1 MKFNPKTH
9 YLMPLLV
16 GTIAIPIFY
25 LEQPALGVT
34 VILLACLLF
43 FQVRFFLSGSFSKP
57 NQEINEPPEVAR
69 PKVFSSIDELAS
81 GIAHEIN
88 NPLAIIA
95 QEATWIDTLLRK
107 KLSQSSGTQ
116 NEIEDCLDSS
126 SEIQRQVERCNLII
140 TKLLSMARELN
151 IVVQKIDINEVTRT
165 VYEIATREKSTSKT
179 EVTLE
184 LDPNAPV
191 IWSDGPLIRQVLL
204 NILMNA
210 KQAVGEKG
218 IIKIKTSLRE
228 NSWVDIAIQDNGCG
242 ISEENIQKIFRPF
255 FSTKKGKGTGL
266 GLAICRGV
274 IDELGGRIEVKS
286 QPDAGTRFT
295 VSLPLSLGRARDKLT

>member
-1 MKFNPKTH
+1 MKFNQKTH
-9 YLMPLLV
+9 YLTALLV
-16 GTIAIPIFY
+16 VTIAIPFFY
-25 LEQPALGVT
+25 LEQPVLGVT
-34 VILLACLLF
+34 LILLACLLF
-43 FQVRFFLSGSFSKP
+43 LQVRFFLSGSFSKLNSET
-57 NQEINEPPEVAR
+57 NQPPEVTR

-107 KLSQSSGTQ
+107 KLSQDSGTQ

-151 IVVQKIDINEVTRT
+151 IVVQKIDINEVTKT
-165 VYEIATREKSTSKT
+165 VYEIVTREESPSSI
-179 EVTLE
+179 EVTLD
-184 LDPNAPV
+184 LDPSAPV
-191 IWSDGPLIRQVLL
+191 ILSDGPLIRQVLL

-210 KQAVGEKG
+210 KQAVGDKG

-228 NSWVDIAIQDNGCG
+228 NNWVDIAIQDNGCG

-286 QPDAGTRFT
+286 RPDAGTLFT
-295 VSLPLSLGRARDKLT
+295 VSLPLSLSRTRDKLT

>member
-1 MKFNPKTH
+1 MKFNRKLH
-9 YLMPLLV
+9 YLTPLLA
-16 GTIAIPIFY
+16 GIIAVPILFFKD
-25 LEQPALGVT
+25 PVLGVI
-34 VILLACLLF
+34 VVALACVFF
-43 FQVRFFLSGSFSKP
+43 FQVRFLVSKSFSKP
-57 NQEINEPPEVAR
+57 DLEISQAPESAR

-107 KLSQSSGTQ
+107 KLSQNSGTQ

-151 IVVQKIDINEVTRT
+151 IVVQKIDINEVTKT
-165 VYEIATREKSTSKT
+165 VYEIVTREQSPSRID
-179 EVTLE
+179 VTLE
-184 LDPNAPV
+184 LDPKAPV
-191 IWSDGPLIRQVLL
+191 ILSDGPLIRQVLL

-210 KQAVGEKG
+210 KQAVGERG
-218 IIKIKTSLRE
+218 VIKITTRLRDS
-228 NSWVDIAIQDNGCG
+228 NWVDIDIQDNGCG
-242 ISEENIQKIFRPF
+242 ISDENIQKIFRPF
-255 FSTKKGKGTGL
+255 FSTKKGQGTGL

-274 IDELGGRIEVKS
+274 IDELGGRIEVRS
-286 QPDAGTRFT
+286 QPETGTLFT
-295 VSLPLSLGRARDKLT
+295 VSLPLSLSRAGDKLT

>member
-1 MKFNPKTH
+1 MKFNRKVH
-9 YLMPLLV
+9 YLTPLLA
-16 GTIAIPIFY
+16 GIIAVP
-25 LEQPALGVT
+25 
-34 VILLACLLF
+34 ILLFKDPVLAVIIVALACVFF
-43 FQVRFFLSGSFSKP
+43 FQVRFLVSKSFSKP
-57 NQEINEPPEVAR
+57 DLEISQLPECAR

-107 KLSQSSGTQ
+107 KLSQNSGTQ

-151 IVVQKIDINEVTRT
+151 IVVQKIDINEVTKT
-165 VYEIATREKSTSKT
+165 VYEIVTREESASRI

-184 LDPNAPV
+184 LDPKAPV
-191 IWSDGPLIRQVLL
+191 ILSDGPLIRQVLL

-286 QPDAGTRFT
+286 QPDTGTLFT
-295 VSLPLSLGRARDKLT
+295 VSLPLSLNGIRDKLI

>member
-1 MKFNPKTH
+1 MKFNPKIY
-9 YLMPLLV
+9 YLAPLLV
-16 GTIAIPIFY
+16 GTIAVPIFY
-25 LEQPALGVT
+25 LEGPIFGVT
-34 VILLACLLF
+34 LLLVAGVCA
-43 FQVRFFLSGSFSKP
+43 FQVRFLVLKSFSKP
-57 NQEINEPPEVAR
+57 DLEINQLPECAR

-107 KLSQSSGTQ
+107 KFSQGSATQ

-165 VYEIATREKSTSKT
+165 VYEIATREKSASKI

-184 LDPNAPV
+184 LDPRAPV
-191 IWSDGPLIRQVLL
+191 ILSDGPLIRQVLL

-218 IIKIKTSLRE
+218 IIKIRTRLRE
-228 NSWVDIAIQDNGCG
+228 DKWVDIDIQDNGCG

-255 FSTKKGKGTGL
+255 FSTKKGQGTGL

-274 IDELGGRIEVKS
+274 IEELGGRINVES
-286 QPDAGTRFT
+286 QPGSGTLFT
-295 VSLPLSLGRARDKLT
+295 VSLPLRLRVSGTN

>member
-9 YLMPLLV
+9 YLTPLLV
-16 GTIAIPIFY
+16 GTIAVPIFY
-25 LEQPALGVT
+25 LDEPILGVT
-34 VILLACLLF
+34 VFLMACVLF
-43 FQVRFFLSGSFSKP
+43 FQVRFLVSKSFSEP
-57 NQEINEPPEVAR
+57 YLEINQLPECAR

-107 KLSQSSGTQ
+107 KFSQGSATQ

-165 VYEIATREKSTSKT
+165 VYEIATREKSASKT

-184 LDPNAPV
+184 LDPRAPV
-191 IWSDGPLIRQVLL
+191 ILSDGPLIRQVLL

-218 IIKIKTSLRE
+218 IIKIRTRLRE
-228 NSWVDIAIQDNGCG
+228 NKWVDIDIQDNGCG

-255 FSTKKGKGTGL
+255 FSTKKGQGTGL

-274 IDELGGRIEVKS
+274 IEELGGRINVESKPGS
-286 QPDAGTRFT
+286 GTLFT
-295 VSLPLSLGRARDKLT
+295 VSLPLRSRVSGTN

>member
-9 YLMPLLV
+9 YLTPLLV

-25 LEQPALGVT
+25 LEKPVLGVT

-43 FQVRFFLSGSFSKP
+43 LQVRFFLSGSFSKP
-57 NQEINEPPEVAR
+57 NSETNQPPEVAR

-107 KLSQSSGTQ
+107 KLSRDSGTQ

-165 VYEIATREKSTSKT
+165 VYEIATREKSASKT

-184 LDPNAPV
+184 LDPRAPV
-191 IWSDGPLIRQVLL
+191 ILSDGPLIRQVLL

-218 IIKIKTSLRE
+218 IIKIKTSLKE
-228 NSWVDIAIQDNGCG
+228 NNWVDIAIQDNGCG

-286 QPDAGTRFT
+286 QPETGTLFT
-295 VSLPLSLGRARDKLT
+295 VSLPLSLGRAGDKLT